1 MTVEVRPR
9 GLPYFEESVRE
20 LSETIAAANL
30 RTAKLRGPTADL
42 LQDPHVLREA
52 LEELRVH
59 QEELA
64 VANEEL
70 RAQLDELGS
79 ATARI
84 HSERDRYRKLFDLT
98 PDSYF
103 VTDHLGMIRDLN
115 AAASRMLEVE
125 ARFLQG
131 KPFAVQV
138 DAADAR
144 MLRAAVNTLRSKPSI
159 ELELRFMRRKSEPEW
174 HTLKAVVIEEEHAI
188 LWFARSVQAEHE
200 TRLALAGTTHD
211 ARVVAKSAHAADLAC
226 ANRDMEEMLARERRL
241 RGQLEQEHFAKD
253 RFLAVL
259 SQDLR
264 APLNAVVGWTQLLRR
279 ERLDQGARDR
289 ALATI
294 ERNAHA
300 QLRLV
305 EELLDISRI
314 GADKVQLERV
324 PVVLNELVAHAVGA
338 VAVTAGERGIEVRAS
353 VGADLLIVAGDRRRL
368 NQAISNLVSN
378 ALKFTPPG
386 GGRVFL
392 ELQRDGRD
400 ARIVVTDTGRGIAP
414 DLLPRL
420 FDPFRQSADDATA
433 NESVGLG
440 LYLVRQCV
448 QMHGGRVLAESDGP
462 GRGARFTL
470 VLPLTDAYEHNGADE
485 SDAVEAIDVSASS
498 RRPPGT
504 GAIEGIRVLVVD
516 DEEDAR
522 DLMAAI
528 LRHHG
533 AVVTVAGDVRAALHS
548 FDASPP
554 DVVLSD
560 IALPG
565 RSGLD
570 LARDLRSRPKLD
582 AALIAVS
589 GYSAPDQIDSA
600 LTAGFDVHMAK
611 PVDPAELIDVVRDAA
626 RLRPR

>member
-1 MTVEVRPR
+1 MTVKARPR
-9 GLPYFEESVRE
+9 GVPYFEESVRE
-20 LSETIAAANL
+20 LSATIAAANL
-30 RTAKLRGPTADL
+30 RTAKLRGPTTDL
-42 LQDPHVLREA
+42 AQEPGVLREA

-84 HSERDRYRKLFDLT
+84 HHERDRYRKLFDLT

-103 VTDHLGMIRDLN
+103 VTDHVGMIRDLN
-115 AAASRMLEVE
+115 AAASQMLEVE

-131 KPFAVQV
+131 KPLAVLV

-144 MLRAAVNTLRSKPSI
+144 MLREAVNTLRAKHSV
-159 ELELRFMRRKSEPEW
+159 ELELRFKRRKSDPEW
-174 HTLKAVVIEEEHAI
+174 HTLKAVVLEEENAI
-188 LWFARSVQAEHE
+188 LWFARSVQAEVE
-200 TRLALAGTTHD
+200 TRVALAGATYD
-211 ARVVAKSAHAADLAC
+211 ARVVAKSAHTADLAR
-226 ANRDMEEMLARERRL
+226 ATRDMEEMLVRERRL
-241 RGQLEQEHFAKD
+241 RSQLEQEHVAKD

-338 VAVTAGERGIEVRAS
+338 VAVTAREGGVDVTTS
-353 VGADLLIVAGDRRRL
+353 VGPDLLIVAGDRRRL
-368 NQAISNLVSN
+368 NQAISNLLSN
-378 ALKFTPPG
+378 ALKFMPPS
-386 GGRVFL
+386 GGRVFVA
-392 ELQRDGRD
+392 LQRDGRD
-400 ARIVVTDTGRGIAP
+400 ARIVVTDTGRGIAQG
-414 DLLPRL
+414 LLPQL

-433 NESVGLG
+433 NGNVGLG
-440 LYLVRQCV
+440 LYMVRQCV

-470 VLPLTDAYEHNGADE
+470 VLPLTDAYDQNHAE
-485 SDAVEAIDVSASS
+485 SEPSEAIEVSASS
-498 RRPPGT
+498 RAPGT
-504 GAIEGIRVLVVD
+504 GALEAIRVLVVD

-522 DLMAAI
+522 ELMAAI

-533 AVVTVAGDVRAALHS
+533 AVVTLAGDVQAALHS

-570 LARDLRSRPKLD
+570 LARDLRSRPKLH
-582 AALIAVS
+582 AALVAVS
-589 GYSAPDQIDSA
+589 GYSSPDQIDGA

-611 PVDPAELIDVVRDAA
+611 PVDPAELIEVVRDAA
-626 RLRPR
+626 RLRTR